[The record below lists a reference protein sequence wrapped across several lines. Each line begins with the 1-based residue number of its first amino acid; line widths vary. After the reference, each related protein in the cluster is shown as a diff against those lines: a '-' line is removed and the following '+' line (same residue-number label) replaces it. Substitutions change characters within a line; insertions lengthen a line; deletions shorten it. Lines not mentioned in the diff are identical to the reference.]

1 MKNRLNEMGIF
12 YSRIKRLLVIMR
24 ISALLILLAV
34 FSSTAGVG
42 LPASSLSET
51 NQQQNTVTGKVLD
64 ETGQPLPG
72 VTVIKKGTTEG
83 TVTNTEGV
91 YSLSN
96 VSSGTTLLFSF
107 VGMLSQDIVF
117 EGQASIDV
125 TLQMD
130 AIGIEEVIAIGYGT
144 VKKQDLTGSVG
155 SVASSKLESRGS
167 ADAMEALQGQLA
179 GVNIS
184 RSSGR
189 ANVGFD
195 MVIRG
200 QN

>member
-64 ETGQPLPG
+64 DSGQPLPG

-83 TVTNTEGV
+83 TVTNTDGV
-91 YSLSN
+91 YTLSN

-125 TLQMD
+125 TSNGND
-130 AIGIEEVIAIGYGT
+130 I
-144 VKKQDLTGSVG
+144 
-155 SVASSKLESRGS
+155 
-167 ADAMEALQGQLA
+167 
-179 GVNIS
+179 NIPIID
-184 RSSGR
+184 
-189 ANVGFD
+189 FFETE
-195 MVIRG
+195 
-200 QN
+200 